1 MTLSLNTYA
10 DTWKV
15 QVLAFLS
22 ASGGV
27 GKTTMALHVAH
38 KFLEEGRRV
47 LLVDLDPSVGLSS
60 ALLGES
66 KTAEMEDKGRTIGD
80 ALLRYVKG
88 ERVDLSEYL
97 VEARLGGFRVDV
109 IPGGDALSDAM
120 GRIWYSGDRPS
131 PELTLRR
138 FLEAAGAS
146 RWDFV
151 IVDTLPFYERRYT
164 LTAMYTA
171 DKIVVVTHPYGS
183 EPLRVKR
190 MYGKLAEVVNA
201 GVDLKARVLI
211 NKVDVRTREGK
222 EAYKIVE
229 RSLNI
234 PRFQTIVTLRV
245 SYTRV
250 PEMEYL
256 RDKDAKKEMESLFR
270 EIKDWL
276 SVELAVY

>member
-1 MTLSLNTYA
+1 M
-10 DTWKV
+10 

-27 GKTTMALHVAH
+27 GKTTMALHIAH

-66 KTAEMEDKGRTIGD
+66 ETAEMEDKGRTIGD

-88 ERVDLSEYL
+88 DRVDLSDYL
-97 VEARLGGFRVDV
+97 VEARLGGLRVDA
-109 IPGGDALSDAM
+109 IPGGDSLSDAM

-146 RWDFV
+146 RWDVV

-164 LTAMYTA
+164 LTAVYTA
-171 DKIVVVTHPYGS
+171 DKIVVVTHPYGP

-190 MYGKLAEVVNA
+190 MYGKLAEVVSA
-201 GVDLKARVLI
+201 GVDLKAKVLI
-211 NKVDVRTREGK
+211 NKVDVRTKEGK

-234 PRFQTIVTLRV
+234 PRFQTIVTSRV

-256 RDKDAKKEMESLFR
+256 KDKDARREMESLFK